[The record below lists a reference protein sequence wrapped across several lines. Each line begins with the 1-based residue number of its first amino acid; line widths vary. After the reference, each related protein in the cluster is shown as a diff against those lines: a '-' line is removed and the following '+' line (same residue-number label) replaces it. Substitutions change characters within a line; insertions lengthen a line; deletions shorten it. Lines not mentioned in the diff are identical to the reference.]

1 MEMEP
6 ATESR
11 TGTFCYLQ
19 LCAFY
24 FVLSY
29 LVHHAFLLITRKSF
43 FKPPT
48 AGWRPLEKDRRKRNE
63 RLKRR
68 FHPKLVPKQLDAIV
82 IGSGMGGLTCA
93 ALMSRAGKKV
103 LVLEQHDILGWFVFM
118 RSYDFN

>member
-1 MEMEP
+1 MKVDP

-11 TGTFCYLQ
+11 TGMFCYLQ

-29 LVHHAFLLITRKSF
+29 LVHQAFLLITRKSF

-103 LVLEQHDILGWFVFM
+103 LVLEQHDILGWFIFM
-118 RSYDFN
+118 R